1 MIVERI
7 TVGPL
12 QTNCYVVADE
22 LNGKGVII
30 DPGGDAGKIL
40 RVVDKLGV
48 KISLVINTHGH
59 FDHIMAN
66 KNIIEAT
73 GASLAIHKEDEN
85 LLRKGGGLLFLGL
98 IASSPP
104 PDLYLQEGD
113 VVKIGKAYLR
123 VLHTPGHSPGSISL
137 YSPEENILFSG
148 DVLFYMGIG
157 RWDFPGGDYHVLM
170 DSIQNKL
177 LTLPD
182 ETIVYPGHGPSTTIG
197 QEKTHNPFLVNL

>member
-7 TVGPL
+7 LVGPL

-40 RVVDKLGV
+40 KIVNKLGV
-48 KISLVINTHGH
+48 KISMVINTHGH

-66 KNIIEAT
+66 KSIIEAT
-73 GASLAIHKEDEN
+73 GAPLAIHKEDEN
-85 LLRKGGGLLFLGL
+85 LLRKGGGLLFLGF

-113 VVKIGKAYLR
+113 VVKIGQAYLA

-148 DVLFYMGIG
+148 DVLFYMGVG

-170 DSIQNKL
+170 DSIQRKL

-182 ETIVYPGHGPSTTIG
+182 ETVVYPGHGPSTTIG
-197 QEKTHNPFLVNL
+197 QEKAHNPFLVNL